1 MIHGIGLHRA
11 DQAEVVHDLAGV
23 RQQFGKLDAAFPV
36 ALEFELRA
44 EQRRVGVDEGGA
56 VIFQQLGGR
65 ELAVALGELGF
76 MIEEIEVARGAG
88 VEEEDHALRLRRLR
102 GELGRKGI
110 FCRRGVRVA
119 LHELSEGDAAEADA
133 ALAEKPAAGEIACG
147 SAVEIGSEVHG
158 LSFW

>member
-1 MIHGIGLHRA
+1 
-11 DQAEVVHDLAGV
+11 
-23 RQQFGKLDAAFPV
+23 
-36 ALEFELRA
+36 
-44 EQRRVGVDEGGA
+44 
-56 VIFQQLGGR
+56 
-65 ELAVALGELGF
+65 

-88 VEEEDHALRLRRLR
+88 VEEEDHALRFRRLR
-102 GELGRKGI
+102 RELGRKGI

-119 LHELSEGDAAEADA
+119 LHELGEGDAAEADT